1 MAAVTST
8 QGGAQVGAPQSLQ
21 RSTFE
26 QPRWTFGGQPT
37 GLRHTR
43 GLMFELL
50 PAPPV
55 GFRAS
60 VKRVLDVGAATLLLL
75 VAAPLLGLIAFM
87 VRVDSPGSV
96 LLRQERVGRD
106 LRTFKM
112 YKFRSMVADADQMLA
127 ALTHLNQAHAPL
139 FKIRDDPRITTV
151 GRVLRRLSLD
161 ELPQLI
167 NVVRGEMSLV
177 GPRPPLRSEVEEDH
191 LRQRLRLR
199 FTPGMT
205 GLWQVSGRSELPYET
220 MLHLD
225 FTYMRT
231 WSPLLDLKILLR
243 TLPVVVRGRGA
254 C

>member
-1 MAAVTST
+1 MAVGST
-8 QGGAQVGAPQSLQ
+8 IGVAHVGAAQSMQ
-21 RSTFE
+21 RSPLGHPRRAFGH
-26 QPRWTFGGQPT
+26 QPSGV
-37 GLRHTR
+37 RHTR
-43 GLMFELL
+43 GLMFEVL

-55 GFRAS
+55 GLRAS
-60 VKRVLDVGAATLLLL
+60 VKRMLDVGAATFLLTM
-75 VAAPLLGLIAFM
+75 AAPLLGLIALM

-106 LRTFKM
+106 MRTFKM
-112 YKFRSMVADADQMLA
+112 YKFRSMVADADQMQA
-127 ALTHLNQAHAPL
+127 ALVHLNQAHAPL
-139 FKIRDDPRITTV
+139 FKIRDDPRMTTV
-151 GRVLRRLSLD
+151 GRLLRRLSLD

-177 GPRPPLRSEVEEDH
+177 GPRPPLQREVEEDH

-243 TLPVVVRGRGA
+243 TLPAVVLGQGA